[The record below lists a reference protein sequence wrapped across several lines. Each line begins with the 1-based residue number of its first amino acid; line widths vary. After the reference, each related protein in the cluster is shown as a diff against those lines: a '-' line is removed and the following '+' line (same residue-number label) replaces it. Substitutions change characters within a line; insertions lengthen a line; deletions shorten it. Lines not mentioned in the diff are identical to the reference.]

1 MQNSRLGLII
11 SLFLLYLNFDCQRK
25 EGPRLKLGEATQISI
40 GCSDIQISFEFYQKL
55 GFQKIA
61 GDTVP
66 YPWMQISDGS
76 ILLHLNQD
84 GQEYM
89 GFSYFSKEMDK
100 KVNDLEKMGIK
111 FALKNKMKEA
121 SFWIFLTPDSLGV
134 NLIHYD
140 PTGIYQPD
148 GKTLLNFPREDFAK
162 PEKFPN
168 PQCGLY
174 GEFATP
180 VKDLNSAVAFWQK
193 LGFET
198 KSLNQQPYPWAIM
211 TDGMNILGL
220 HQTKDFDYPAITFF
234 APDMAE
240 RVKKLKDA
248 GLTSFSEWKG
258 EGGPV
263 GNYILTTPEGQKIF
277 LFSF

>member
-25 EGPRLKLGEATQISI
+25 EAPKLKLGEATQISI
-40 GCSDIQISFEFYQKL
+40 GCTDIKTSFEFYQKL

-66 YPWMQISDGS
+66 YPWMQVSDGS
-76 ILLHLNQD
+76 LLLHLNQD
-84 GQEYM
+84 GQKYM
-89 GFSYFSKEMDK
+89 GFTYFSKEMDK

-162 PEKFPN
+162 PKKFPN

-174 GEFATP
+174 GEFAVP
-180 VKDLNSAVAFWQK
+180 VKDLEKSIAFWQK

-198 KSLNQQPYPWAIM
+198 KSVNQQPYPWAILS
-211 TDGMNILGL
+211 DGMNILGL
-220 HQTKDFDYPAITFF
+220 HQTNDFDYSAITFF

-240 RVKKLKDA
+240 RVQKLKQA
-248 GLTSFSEWKG
+248 GISSFSEWKG
-258 EGGPV
+258 EGGSA
-263 GNYILTTPEGQKIF
+263 GNFILTTPEGQKIF